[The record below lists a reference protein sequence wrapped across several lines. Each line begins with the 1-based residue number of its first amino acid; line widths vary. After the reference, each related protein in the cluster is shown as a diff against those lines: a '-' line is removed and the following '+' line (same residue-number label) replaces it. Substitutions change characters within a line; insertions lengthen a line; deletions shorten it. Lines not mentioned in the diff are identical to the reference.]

1 MLLSSVVYAQEARI
15 VTFDAPGAD
24 TKPGDNNGT
33 YSGGINAWGAI
44 TGSYQDATS
53 LFHGFLRS
61 PEGKFTTFDAPGAG
75 TAPYNGTSPV
85 SINDL
90 GVITGWYSDAN
101 GFNHGFL
108 RSPDGH
114 FTTFDVPGVGGYGS
128 FPVALNLEGAT
139 VGYYTDS
146 NDLFHSF
153 LRKPDGTFS
162 TFLGPGQCDTNGS
175 QGCYG
180 SEDSNINAFGLSV
193 GNYMDDTA
201 NLVQHGLIRNPNGTL
216 TTFEVPGA
224 GTGMYQGTGC
234 PGCYAGL
241 NQWGTIAGIYTDAN
255 TVFHGFVRSPNGKFT
270 TYDAPGAG
278 TGSFQGTGCY
288 SDCPVG
294 LNNEGAIAGIYIDA
308 NYVYHGYLRSPAGNI
323 VTVDPVGSIFTF
335 PDGIN
340 DLGTIAGY
348 YADANGVYHGFLRIP
363 GQW

>member
-1 MLLSSVVYAQEARI
+1 
-15 VTFDAPGAD
+15 
-24 TKPGDNNGT
+24 
-33 YSGGINAWGAI
+33 
-44 TGSYQDATS
+44 
-53 LFHGFLRS
+53 
-61 PEGKFTTFDAPGAG
+61 
-75 TAPYNGTSPV
+75 
-85 SINDL
+85 
-90 GVITGWYSDAN
+90 
-101 GFNHGFL
+101 
-108 RSPDGH
+108 
-114 FTTFDVPGVGGYGS
+114 
-128 FPVALNLEGAT
+128 
-139 VGYYTDS
+139 
-146 NDLFHSF
+146 
-153 LRKPDGTFS
+153 
-162 TFLGPGQCDTNGS
+162 
-175 QGCYG
+175 
-180 SEDSNINAFGLSV
+180 
-193 GNYMDDTA
+193 MDDTA

-348 YADANGVYHGFLRIP
+348 YADSNGVYHGFLRIP

>member
-1 MLLSSVVYAQEARI
+1 
-15 VTFDAPGAD
+15 
-24 TKPGDNNGT
+24 
-33 YSGGINAWGAI
+33 
-44 TGSYQDATS
+44 
-53 LFHGFLRS
+53 
-61 PEGKFTTFDAPGAG
+61 
-75 TAPYNGTSPV
+75 
-85 SINDL
+85 L

-201 NLVQHGLIRNPNGTL
+201 NLVQHGLIR
-216 TTFEVPGA
+216 
-224 GTGMYQGTGC
+224 
-234 PGCYAGL
+234 
-241 NQWGTIAGIYTDAN
+241 
-255 TVFHGFVRSPNGKFT
+255 
-270 TYDAPGAG
+270 
-278 TGSFQGTGCY
+278 
-288 SDCPVG
+288 
-294 LNNEGAIAGIYIDA
+294 
-308 NYVYHGYLRSPAGNI
+308 
-323 VTVDPVGSIFTF
+323 
-335 PDGIN
+335 
-340 DLGTIAGY
+340 
-348 YADANGVYHGFLRIP
+348 
-363 GQW
+363 